1 MNLNSDKH
9 YTTKDLA
16 EMLGIEAVTVRKYAL
31 ALEKAGYIVDRSDSD
46 RRAYS
51 EKDAM
56 VFQQLK
62 ALRDRNAFNVET
74 AAMVVASKHIKAS
87 ESVSL
92 SPSEKNSPD
101 VMQYDERYILLMQK
115 LDQVLSI
122 QNELA
127 TAAEEQKREVR
138 QNRVTDLITDRRIQ
152 TQLRKEARK
161 LWDEK
166 PEEERFK
173 RVGLFRKDEDTSKR
187 DRFIEEYVDEHI
199 VARLQSEYGLSE

>member
-1 MNLNSDKH
+1 MSNTDKR

-16 EMLGIEAVTVRKYAL
+16 DMLGIEAVTIRKYAL
-31 ALEKAGYIVDRSDSD
+31 ALEKAGYIVDRSDTD
-46 RRAYS
+46 RRTYS

-74 AAMVVASKHIKAS
+74 AAMVVASKHLKAS

-92 SPSEKNSPD
+92 TPMEVNSPD
-101 VMQYDERYILLMQK
+101 KMQYDERYTMLVQK
-115 LDQVLSI
+115 LDQVLSF

-127 TAAEEQKREVR
+127 TTAEEQKREMR
-138 QNRVTDLITDRRIQ
+138 QSRVTDLITERRIQ
-152 TQLRKEARK
+152 TQLRKEARR

-166 PEEERFK
+166 PESERFK
-173 RVGLFRKDEDTSKR
+173 RIGMFRKEEDTAKR
-187 DRFIEEYVDEHI
+187 DRFIEDYVDEHI
-199 VARLQSEYGLSE
+199 VARLQSEYGLSDS